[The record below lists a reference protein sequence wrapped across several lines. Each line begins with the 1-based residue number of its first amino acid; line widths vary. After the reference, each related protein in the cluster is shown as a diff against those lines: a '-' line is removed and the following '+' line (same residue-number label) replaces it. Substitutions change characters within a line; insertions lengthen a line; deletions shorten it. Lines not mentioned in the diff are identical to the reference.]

1 MKKNADE
8 IWDNVSLYNNTELG
22 CAFAYYLSCDIVR
35 RFKLFRR
42 YKSTSDFDV
51 LSMFKRSFRSASKKI
66 YEDNKETLMEK
77 NGVEILYSLYAAFE
91 DFGSNTLYFT
101 KKYYVK
107 NGRFP
112 SYEEF
117 RAHWGGSVAEK
128 AKYNIEDFAE
138 E

>member
-8 IWDNVSLYNNTELG
+8 IWDDVSLYNNAELG

-51 LSMFKRSFRSASKKI
+51 LSMFKRSFRSASEKI
-66 YEDNKETLMEK
+66 YDANKEKLIEK
-77 NGVEILYSLYAAFE
+77 NGAEVLKSLYVAFE
-91 DFGSNTLYFT
+91 DFGQNTLYFT
-101 KKYYVK
+101 KKYYVE
-107 NGRFP
+107 NGRLP
-112 SYEEF
+112 SYDAF
-117 RAHWGGSVAEK
+117 RAHWGGSVSEE
-128 AKYNIEDFAE
+128 AKYNIDDVDE